1 MPISDSSVSET
12 TLTERR
18 RWLLGGIPLTRTRYI
33 LNTET
38 LQRSHGVI
46 SPVKTT
52 VDRTTVRGVAL
63 QQSRL
68 QKRFGLATVRV
79 ATNDPLVSELVLH
92 NIRNGELFEGRLRR
106 WAEDSQNAQPH
117 TL

>member
-1 MPISDSSVSET
+1 MPISDSSGSEVI
-12 TLTERR
+12 LSERR
-18 RWLLGGIPLTRTRYI
+18 RWLLGGWPLTRTQYI
-33 LNTET
+33 LDTET
-38 LQRSHGVI
+38 LQRSHGVV
-46 SPVKTT
+46 SPDKTEIN
-52 VDRTTVRGVAL
+52 RSTVRGVAL

-79 ATNDPLVSELVLH
+79 ATNDPIVPELVLH

>member
-12 TLTERR
+12 LLSERK
-18 RWLLGGIPLTRTRYI
+18 RWLLGGFPLTRTQYI
-33 LNTET
+33 LDTET
-38 LQRSHGVI
+38 LQRSHGII

-52 VDRTTVRGVAL
+52 VNREAVRGVAL

-68 QKRFGLATVRV
+68 QKHFGLATVRV
-79 ATNDPLVSELVLH
+79 ATNDPVVSELVLH
-92 NIRNGELFEGRLRR
+92 NIRNGSLFEGRLRR

-117 TL
+117 TV